1 MADYYPLLV
10 RAISSLPQNTAENR
24 RAVFD
29 RARAALMRQLRS
41 VDPPLPEGEIT
52 RERLTLEEAIRRV
65 EADLAPQD
73 NAPEDDLPFEADEP
87 EPHAGDADRSGGFA
101 PHESARGQTGAD
113 APLPPAESR
122 PEKQTGSAPLPPP
135 VMRAG
140 GDGSDPRGTDSGAPG
155 QKPDAPRGPLPPG
168 KVRSREAAKEAGK
181 ESLRPGLRPAEKP
194 SPSWKKPVLWALLAA
209 LVLIAIVL
217 GVMNRDAIFGGAPQT
232 AQTKPAASAPPAERP
247 KSEDRVATT
256 SADQSRRAPAPAP
269 RQQAAGTQRAVLLE
283 ETPGGTSPPQSFEGT
298 VTWRTETF
306 EAGPGLPPEMGV
318 RGVITIP
325 ERQISMDFVLRRNAD
340 QTLPASHT
348 IELQFK
354 LPQDFAF
361 GGIASIPGIRVKP
374 NQQAQGVPLAGLA
387 VRVNP
392 TLFLIGLS
400 TVPAERQRNITL
412 MQISPWFDVPFVYT
426 NNKRAVILFD
436 KGDTGEQVFQDVFSA
451 WGELVER
458 DPAQQ
463 QAPAQQ

>member
-73 NAPEDDLPFEADEP
+73 NAPEDDLPLAADEP
-87 EPHAGDADRSGGFA
+87 QAHAGDATRSGGFA
-101 PHESARGQTGAD
+101 PHASPRGDDAAD
-113 APLPPAESR
+113 APVAADPRSER
-122 PEKQTGSAPLPPP
+122 QTGSAPLPPP
-135 VMRAG
+135 VMRPGAE
-140 GDGSDPRGTDSGAPG
+140 GSDSRSTESTAAG
-155 QKPDAPRGPLPPG
+155 QKPGAPRGPLPPG

-181 ESLRPGLRPAEKP
+181 DGAMRPGLRPAEKTA
-194 SPSWKKPVLWALLAA
+194 PSWKKPVLWALLAA

-232 AQTKPAASAPPAERP
+232 ARTTPAASAPPAERP

-283 ETPGGTSPPQSFEGT
+283 ETPGGTSAPQSFEGT

-361 GGIASIPGIRVKP
+361 GGIASVPGIRVKP

-436 KGDTGEQVFQDVFSA
+436 KGDTGDQVFQDVFSA
-451 WGELVER
+451 WGELIAR
-458 DPAQQ
+458 DPAQP
-463 QAPAQQ
+463 QAPAQE

>member
-73 NAPEDDLPFEADEP
+73 NAPEDELSSEAEAP
-87 EPHAGDADRSGGFA
+87 EPDSSDADRSGGFA
-101 PHESARGQTGAD
+101 PHEPAREPDTS
-113 APLPPAESR
+113 PPAVDSR
-122 PEKQTGSAPLPPP
+122 PEKQAGSAPLPPP

-140 GDGSDPRGTDSGAPG
+140 GDGPTDSNAPG
-155 QKPDAPRGPLPPG
+155 QKQDAARGPLPPG
-168 KVRSREAAKEAGK
+168 KVRSRQAAKEASKDGA
-181 ESLRPGLRPAEKP
+181 LRPGLRPTEKP
-194 SPSWKKPVLWALLAA
+194 APSWKKPAVWALLAA
-209 LVLIAIVL
+209 VVLIAIIL
-217 GVMNRDAIFGGAPQT
+217 GVINRDAFFGGAPKPPQ
-232 AQTKPAASAPPAERP
+232 QIPAASSQPAERP

-256 SADQSRRAPAPAP
+256 SADQGRRAPASAP

-283 ETPGGTSPPQSFEGT
+283 ESPGGTSPPQSFEGT

-354 LPQDFAF
+354 LPKDFAF

-392 TLFLIGLS
+392 ELFLIGLS
-400 TVPAERQRNITL
+400 TVPAERQRNIML
-412 MQISPWFDVPFVYT
+412 MQMSPWFDVPFVYT

-436 KGDTGEQVFQDVFSA
+436 KGDTGDQVFQEVFAA
-451 WGELVER
+451 WGELIER
-458 DPAQQ
+458 NPAQQ